1 MRTSALRASWLLEA
15 ESIDFRGRIVSTA
28 TSANPS
34 DYTMVFKATNPAG
47 TGVRMAGICPSRA
60 PSQVIS
66 PNDVVFDGMVATR
79 NRGEFGLAYLAPG
92 NIRFGT
98 VTAKQGGGFEN
109 RGAAG
114 SARRSICVPTPAA
127 GSKSRQGPSSSPAT
141 RTALMELTA
150 GGDITVIGTVV
161 GGGTIGS
168 NGATTGRATTPK

>member
-47 TGVRMAGICPSRA
+47 TGVRMAGTLSVA
-60 PSQVIS
+60 GSVQVIS
-66 PNDVVFDGMVATR
+66 PNDVGVRWHGRHSKPGRIRVGISRAGQHPLWHGDREAGR
-79 NRGEFGLAYLAPG
+79 RLRESRSRG
-92 NIRFGT
+92 
-98 VTAKQGGGFEN
+98 V
-109 RGAAG
+109 
-114 SARRSICVPTPAA
+114 ARRSICVPTPAA
-127 GSKSRQGPSSSPAT
+127 GSKSRQGPELFARNANSVV
-141 RTALMELTA
+141 ELTA